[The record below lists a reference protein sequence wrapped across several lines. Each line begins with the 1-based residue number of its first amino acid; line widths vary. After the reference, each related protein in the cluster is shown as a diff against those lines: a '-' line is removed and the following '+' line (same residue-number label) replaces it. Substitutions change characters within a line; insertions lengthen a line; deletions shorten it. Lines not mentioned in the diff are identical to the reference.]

1 MIIQQRMWFRMARGV
16 AESGQ
21 ETERRHD
28 DGRDVLTAD
37 GERRGLSLMSLM
49 HFDARPELGKKLR

>member
-1 MIIQQRMWFRMARGV
+1 MWFRTARGV

-28 DGRDVLTAD
+28 DGRDVLTID
-37 GERRGLSLMSLM
+37 GGRRGLSLMSLM